1 MPRTQTL
8 FALTSVALLIAGLSM
23 PFLAP
28 TQGITVTYP
37 RPAPG
42 QPYAVMYSPR
52 VPCYGLAAFFAVF
65 AFLYSLWNIPFSRA
79 LVHWH
84 FWLTFGS
91 VALAAVG
98 FLVFAIVAE
107 KNLASGPFGP
117 FGIAVTLF
125 FAASIPIF
133 LAAQLWFVI
142 DLIRALLRM
151 RHA

>member
-8 FALTSVALLIAGLSM
+8 FALASVALLIAGLSM

-28 TQGITVTYP
+28 TQGITVTHS

-42 QPYAVMYSPR
+42 QSYAVMYSPR
-52 VPCYGLAAFFAVF
+52 VPCYGVAALFAVF
-65 AFLYSLWNIPFSRA
+65 AFLYSLWIPFSSA
-79 LVHWH
+79 LVQWH

-107 KNLASGPFGP
+107 KNLVSGPFGP

-125 FAASIPIF
+125 FFASIPIF

-142 DLIRALLRM
+142 DFIRALLKM
-151 RHA
+151 RNA